1 MKEIIYLD
9 ETFLNSFIS
18 QAYDGLPVQKQTE
31 RTNSVG
37 DQGTDSVAEKGE
49 LSGKLNLGFI
59 GSSGKYDTTETNQ
72 LTTFETDETKDI
84 VSKKIHDNALDDLE
98 NTLKDKNKLFTDV
111 KNRRFGDYVKV
122 EVAFQLNDLDE
133 FLSTLN
139 DTTFTA
145 YKVAVEEELRSND
158 KSIEALIQSQD
169 ISKKDGEQQKR
180 EYKKNKNQEIENT
193 DYSFN
198 LIRSYI
204 NFATENLPTSIFMKA
219 PNSIIPIDRSNLRE
233 SSSSLNFK
241 YNHNELEPKIFIL
254 GKVTKKTANTNIFD
268 LRMFKDKGLGSMYEG
283 FNGVF
288 TELFKLFDILN
299 KNEYVISPIA
309 VYFEDDIL

>member
-31 RTNSVG
+31 HTNSFG
-37 DQGTDSVAEKGE
+37 DQGTDSVTEKGE
-49 LSGKLNLGFI
+49 LNGKLNLGI
-59 GSSGKYDTTETNQ
+59 VASGGKYDTTETNQ

-98 NTLKDKNKLFTDV
+98 NTLKDKNKLFSDV
-111 KNRRFGDYVKV
+111 TNRKFGDYVKI
-122 EVAFQLNDLDE
+122 ETTFQLNDLDE

-139 DTTFTA
+139 DTTLEA
-145 YKVAVEEELRSND
+145 YKVAVEEDIRTHDTSTE
-158 KSIEALIQSQD
+158 ILIQSQD
-169 ISKKDGEQQKR
+169 LSRKDGEQQKR
-180 EYKKNKNQEIENT
+180 EYKKDKKQEIENT
-193 DYSFN
+193 KYNFN
-198 LIRSYI
+198 LISSYI
-204 NFATENLPTSIFMKA
+204 SFATENLPTSIFMKA
-219 PNSIIPIDRSNLRE
+219 PNSIIPLNRNNLRE

-241 YNHNELEPKIFIL
+241 YNHNDLDPKIFIL
-254 GKVTKKTANTNIFD
+254 GKVTKKTTNMNIFD
-268 LRMFKDKGLGSMYEG
+268 LRMFKDKGLGTMYEG
-283 FNGVF
+283 FNDVF